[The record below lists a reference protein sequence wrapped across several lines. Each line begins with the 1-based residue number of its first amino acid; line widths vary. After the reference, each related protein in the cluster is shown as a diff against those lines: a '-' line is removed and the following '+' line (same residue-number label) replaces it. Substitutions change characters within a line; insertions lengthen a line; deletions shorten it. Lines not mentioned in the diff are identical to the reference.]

1 MCPSPNPRKED
12 INKRKIK
19 QRATFFFFLPG
30 PIEERTNSKRVP
42 FSKYLIFYTI
52 PYRDPSLSHL
62 FVFKKKEQKESFH
75 PGSYRPLFLFVT
87 NGSGRR
93 WYLIRWL
100 YKEDG
105 RLSKR
110 KNEKFNGILEE
121 SLFLFGIEKRSSYVI
136 LDYSYSILDDESIW

>member
-52 PYRDPSLSHL
+52 PGPIFITPLCL
-62 FVFKKKEQKESFH
+62 QKKEQKESFH

-110 KNEKFNGILEE
+110 KNAKFNGILEE